1 MFGLIER
8 DIEYIVKAMKKF
20 NEIEKAIVFGS
31 RAIGNYKKGSDVDIA
46 IIGDGIDSK
55 TVYKLDDYLNEVY
68 PLPYFFDILQYNCIT
83 NENLKKHIDNE
94 GKIIYERKYGVFITP
109 YFYKIRIYLNKRAIL
124 NKESYSSS
132 LIK

>member
-68 PLPYFFDILQYNCIT
+68 PLPYFFDI
-83 NENLKKHIDNE
+83 
-94 GKIIYERKYGVFITP
+94 F
-109 YFYKIRIYLNKRAIL
+109 
-124 NKESYSSS
+124 
-132 LIK
+132 